1 MFRSTVSRRWPSSC
15 TISAVCLPWNAAT
28 DSNSSLEQQ
37 GIIWKGWQNQHT
49 VCRLSP
55 CYSGSFGSTVCS
67 EHQRPVRDVGLKG
80 DDAQF
85 NQTFGCLCVQGH
97 EPPSQRIC
105 TFGGSKKN
113 KKNNVGA
120 SPPLEQ
126 GDLCHFCFWRH
137 GICIRLDCDEKKR
150 IKKTMLLGDLKREK
164 SNWFAH
170 HRKYINP
177 TTPGRKA
184 WDAEAK
190 KINYIGSTDHMG
202 HL

>member
-1 MFRSTVSRRWPSSC
+1 MTTDMFRSTVSRRWPSSC

-55 CYSGSFGSTVCS
+55 CYSGSFGSAVCS

-80 DDAQF
+80 GDAQF

-97 EPPSQRIC
+97 EPPSQRIR
-105 TFGGSKKN
+105 TFGGEQKKQ
-113 KKNNVGA
+113 KNNVGHRHLWSKETFAIFVFEDTGSA
-120 SPPLEQ
+120 S
-126 GDLCHFCFWRH
+126 DWTAT
-137 GICIRLDCDEKKR
+137 KKKKK
-150 IKKTMLLGDLKREK
+150 KKTMLLGDLKREK

-177 TTPGRKA
+177 TTPGKKA
-184 WDAEAK
+184 
-190 KINYIGSTDHMG
+190 
-202 HL
+202 